1 MRIAITLLLL
11 FLAGCQSMRPTVP
24 AVPDWQSPQ
33 GREHAQLGV
42 IIDLRSGQQISPQQ
56 LVDEL
61 ATAGHVLVGEQHDNP
76 DHHALQLWL
85 LKALAQ
91 YRPTGSLL
99 LEMLT
104 PSQQGAVDSS
114 RAATQTKQ
122 PPADLAK
129 ELSWKEGWDWSY
141 YGPIVRY
148 ALTQPYPLLAA
159 NLDREEI
166 MAVYRQPPPLVGSAS
181 TAASVRTALQDD
193 IRESHC
199 GLLPESQM
207 PPMLAIQQQRDRR
220 MAEQIKA
227 APQPSIL
234 FAGAFHVRRDLGV
247 PLHLQ
252 DLGDSAQTRVLT
264 LAEVGRTVTAQQSDF
279 VWYTAATPEQDHCA
293 KLRKP

>member
-1 MRIAITLLLL
+1 MRLAIMLL
-11 FLAGCQSMRPTVP
+11 FALLAGCQSVLPTVP
-24 AVPDWQSPQ
+24 AVPDWQSPE
-33 GREHAQLGV
+33 GRDHAQLGQ
-42 IIDLRSGQQISPQQ
+42 IIDLRSGQQITPQQ

-61 ATAGHVLVGEQHDNP
+61 ALVGHVLVGEQHDNP
-76 DHHALQLWL
+76 DHHALELWL
-85 LKALAQ
+85 LQALAQ

-104 PSQQGAVDSS
+104 PSQQAAVNSN
-114 RAATQTKQ
+114 RTAIQTNQ

-129 ELSWKEGWDWSY
+129 ALNWKESWDWAY
-141 YGPIVRY
+141 YGPIVGY
-148 ALTQPYPLLAA
+148 ALAQPYPLLAA

-166 MAVYRQPPPLVGSAS
+166 MAVYRQPPPIEGAVS
-181 TAASVRTALQDD
+181 TSASVRKTLQDD

-207 PPMLAIQQQRDRR
+207 PAMLAIQQQRDRR
-220 MAEQIKA
+220 MAEQVKA
-227 APQPSIL
+227 AALPSVL
-234 FAGAFHVRRDLGV
+234 FAGGFHVRRDLGV

-252 DLGDSAQTRVLT
+252 DLGDSVETRVLT